1 MPTIIRTTR
10 IDAPI
15 ETVWDR
21 LVDVPRQPEWMHDLS
36 EVRIETPGPIA
47 VGSRAIGTVSMF
59 GFRQS
64 DPIEVTVL
72 DAPHRYAIAHL
83 GAFTGSGEFRLRP
96 IDGGRATE
104 VVWHEVLT
112 PTTAAIPFL
121 PRLARVPLLGAVVVP
136 LARVALRI
144 ADPLFTPVFAWVFR
158 EDLRRF
164 RRLVESETAV
174 AVPA

>member
-1 MPTIIRTTR
+1 MPTIIRSTR

-15 ETVWDR
+15 ATVWDL

-59 GFRQS
+59 GFKQS

-72 DAPHRYAIAHL
+72 EAPHRYAIAHL

-96 IDGGRATE
+96 IDDGRATE

-112 PTTAAIPFL
+112 PTPAIVPFV
-121 PRLARVPLLGAVVVP
+121 PRLARVPGIGPVILT
-136 LARVALRI
+136 LARVAVRI

-164 RRLVESETAV
+164 RRLVESESAV